1 MKKLLI
7 LSILILNSFT
17 SGQTGRI
24 IPEKIPADQD
34 ILFSLS
40 PGLSGLKKIYD
51 ERDKGNYDN
60 AIKLLADYFKE
71 KFAVR
76 YFFSWKDFR
85 ERFAE
90 FTKNFSD
97 ERDAHIRR
105 ADEHSSM
112 FPSIAEW

>member
-40 PGLSGLKKIYD
+40 PGLSGL
-51 ERDKGNYDN
+51 E
-60 AIKLLADYFKE
+60 
-71 KFAVR
+71 
-76 YFFSWKDFR
+76 
-85 ERFAE
+85 
-90 FTKNFSD
+90 
-97 ERDAHIRR
+97 
-105 ADEHSSM
+105 
-112 FPSIAEW
+112 